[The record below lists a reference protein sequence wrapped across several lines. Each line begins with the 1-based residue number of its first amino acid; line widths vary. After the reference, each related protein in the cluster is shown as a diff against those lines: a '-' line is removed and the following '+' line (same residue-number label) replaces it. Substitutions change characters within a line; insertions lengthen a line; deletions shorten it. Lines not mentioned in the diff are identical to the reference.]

1 MHQLL
6 AELLRESRRV
16 EAELIAHI
24 GEVDARRLYSR
35 RACSSM
41 FSYCIQILHLSEAE
55 AYLRIEVARATRK
68 EPALLEMLGDGR
80 LHLSGALKLA
90 RHITP
95 ENRAALLKRATHAP
109 TRKIEELVAEV
120 APQPDVPGVIRK
132 LPESRQAQGT
142 RPTLELRP
150 DRERAPAQLERNSG
164 HLL

>member
-1 MHQLL
+1 MRKELRSISDDELL
-6 AELLRESRRV
+6 RRLSELLRESRRV

-24 GEVDARRLYSR
+24 GEVDALRLYSR

-80 LHLSGALKLA
+80 LHLRGALKLA

-95 ENRAALLKRATHAP
+95 ENRAALLKAIEDTKKALDKASKDKEETVRNAVRVALKAHKHAV
-109 TRKIEELVAEV
+109 VASE
-120 APQPDVPGVIRK
+120 DN
-132 LPESRQAQGT
+132 E
-142 RPTLELRP
+142 
-150 DRERAPAQLERNSG
+150 
-164 HLL
+164 